1 MTINASSP
9 YTGVPAANWLS
20 ITDQLISEHPLSTD
34 KIVEIVLSSWASI
47 FDSSIGVHQ
56 FKIGKDI
63 FPKPQIM
70 GFFIHELIAL
80 EVAAQYPNEWRGEE
94 TSGDKDIVYLS
105 NDVFS
110 VEIKTS
116 SNSKH
121 IFGNR
126 SYTQDSSKTKKS
138 KSGYYLT
145 VNFEPFSAV
154 NSSPKILMI
163 RFGWLDHDDWIGQ
176 KSSTGQQARLSPEA
190 YKGKLKTLY
199 SNGQKV
205 L

>member
-9 YTGVPAANWLS
+9 YIGVSVADWMTV
-20 ITDQLISEHPLSTD
+20 TDRLISKHPLSTD

-47 FDSSIGVHQ
+47 FNSSIGVHQ

-70 GFFIHELIAL
+70 GFLIHELIAL
-80 EVAAQYPNEWRGEE
+80 EVAAQFPNTWRGEE
-94 TSGDKDIVYLS
+94 TSGDKDIVCLS
-105 NDVFS
+105 NDFFS

-116 SNSKH
+116 SNPKH

-126 SYTQDSSKTKKS
+126 SYAQDSSKSKKS

-145 VNFEPFSAV
+145 VNFEPFSTE
-154 NSSPKILMI
+154 NSNPKILII

-176 KSSTGQQARLSPEA
+176 KSSTGQQARLAPDV

-199 SNGQKV
+199 SNG
-205 L
+205 